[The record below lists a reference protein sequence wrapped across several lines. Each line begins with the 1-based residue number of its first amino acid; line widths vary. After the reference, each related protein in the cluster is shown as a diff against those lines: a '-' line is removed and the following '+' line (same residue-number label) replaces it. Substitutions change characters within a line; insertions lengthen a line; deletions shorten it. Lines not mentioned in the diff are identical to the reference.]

1 MTTYVVHD
9 ATGRAV
15 SIDTKVADPLP
26 AGLTAAPLTDLDADA
41 LRTGTGQ
48 WDPTTRTVIAREVV
62 TVPTAEDRI
71 AAAATALAAL
81 GGITAPVLAADVLDV
96 LDDVRTALGGQ

>member
-1 MTTYVVHD
+1 MYVV
-9 ATGRAV
+9 AITGGIGSGKTTVANQFAELG
-15 SIDTKVADPLP
+15 IDVI
-26 AGLTAAPLTDLDADA
+26 DAD
-41 LRTGTGQ
+41 
-48 WDPTTRTVIAREVV
+48 VIAREVV

>member
-1 MTTYVVHD
+1 MSTYVVHD

-15 SIDTKVADPLP
+15 SIGTKVADPLP
-26 AGLTAAPLTDLDADA
+26 AGLTAVALANADADS
-41 LRTGTGQ
+41 LRAGTGQ
-48 WDPTTRTVIAREVV
+48 WDPDTRTVVPRVV
-62 TVPTAEDRI
+62 VVVPTAEDRI

-81 GGITAPVLAADVLDV
+81 DGITAPVLAADVLDV